1 MRASA
6 LAGQVPG
13 LSGVGSYV
21 LPNRLLLI
29 ALVIAMP
36 VALLIQGSF
45 VINQVKTYYRRRGWL
60 VRGR

>member
-1 MRASA
+1 VA
-6 LAGQVPG
+6 

-29 ALVIAMP
+29 ALVLAVP

-45 VINQVKTYYRRRGWL
+45 VINLVKTYYRRRGWH
-60 VRGR
+60 VRAL